1 MGLFRRR
8 EETYNEQML
17 REAGLFDEQR
27 DQPPEGESTPEFDP
41 FPGQSPT
48 DLHGTTRAGP
58 DDWDAATTA
67 TAAGLSDDEVA
78 FVALPGGDL
87 IVEKEEGSGDLSPLA
102 DAIEQH
108 VAPPYR
114 AVAARQKG
122 DLWGV
127 GAKRIAVAQIAFPGA
142 DALELSH
149 KDSWEEFRVD
159 GRPSDGRIPYELEQL
174 GTRAGAD
181 FFVKA
186 ERIDGD
192 FWEVRVTAL

>member
-8 EETYNEQML
+8 EETYNDQML

-27 DQPPEGESTPEFDP
+27 DQPPEGEPTPEFDP
-41 FPGQSPT
+41 FPRPSPT
-48 DLHGTTRAGP
+48 DLHGTRVGP
-58 DDWDAATTA
+58 RDWDAATTA
-67 TAAGLSDDEVA
+67 VAPGLSDDEVA

-87 IVEKEEGSGDLSPLA
+87 IVEEDGGGDLSPLA

-108 VAPPYR
+108 VPPPYR
-114 AVAARQKG
+114 ATAARQNG

-127 GAKRIAVAQIAFPGA
+127 GAKRIEVAQISFEDG
-142 DALELSH
+142 DVLELSH
-149 KDSWEEFRVD
+149 KDSWEELRVD
-159 GRPSDGRIPYELEQL
+159 GRPSDGRIPYELEQI
-174 GTRAGAD
+174 GGRAGTD

-192 FWEVRVTAL
+192 SWEVRVTAL

>member
-17 REAGLFDEQR
+17 RAAGLFDEQR
-27 DQPPEGESTPEFDP
+27 EQPPEGESTAEFDP
-41 FPGQSPT
+41 FPSPSPT
-48 DLHGTTRAGP
+48 DLHGTRAGP
-58 DDWDAATTA
+58 RDWDAATTA
-67 TAAGLSDDEVA
+67 VAPGLSDDEVA

-108 VAPPYR
+108 VSPPYR
-114 AVAARQKG
+114 AVAGRQSG

-127 GAKRIAVAQIAFPGA
+127 GAKRIEVAQISFEDG

-149 KDSWEEFRVD
+149 KDSWEELRVD

-174 GTRAGAD
+174 GGRAGTD

-186 ERIDGD
+186 ERIDDD